1 MIRRPPRSTL
11 FPYTTL
17 FRSPAAW
24 PQPPGALQCL
34 ALTRV
39 LEEALANVIKH
50 SRAQCVQVQLQW
62 PEPHWLMLR
71 ITDDGAGFDVA
82 AVQQAGMGVGLRSM
96 QARLQRL
103 GGHLDM
109 DSEPGATVL
118 AAWLPVPGDHL
129 PDSTGSTAHGVFS
142 GKSALSPH

>member
-1 MIRRPPRSTL
+1 MNYQFIYFFFFFQAEDGIRDYKVTGVQTCALPIL
-11 FPYTTL
+11 FDAL
-17 FRSPAAW
+17 DMQSDWQVPAAW

-82 AVQQAGMGVGLRSM
+82 AVQQAGMGVGLRSEEHTSE
-96 QARLQRL
+96 LQ
-103 GGHLDM
+103 
-109 DSEPGATVL
+109 
-118 AAWLPVPGDHL
+118 
-129 PDSTGSTAHGVFS
+129 
-142 GKSALSPH
+142 

>member
-1 MIRRPPRSTL
+1 
-11 FPYTTL
+11 
-17 FRSPAAW
+17 AAW

-71 ITDDGAGFDVA
+71 ITDDGAGFDVS

-96 QARLQRL
+96 Q
-103 GGHLDM
+103 
-109 DSEPGATVL
+109 
-118 AAWLPVPGDHL
+118 
-129 PDSTGSTAHGVFS
+129 
-142 GKSALSPH
+142 